1 MSKRLLGKEIVLILP
16 YEKSLASEVVK
27 TALENKIKSFL
38 CNPELIESNIRSQ
51 VRVFSSSNQGD
62 VILLDSLEEAE
73 DVKEM
78 GKKFA
83 LKIKITK
90 KADESIV
97 LDAAK
102 QGAMGIFVET
112 EDWKIIPLENLV
124 AQLHKKDTK
133 LYANI
138 DLLEEVQTMFGVL
151 ELGVDGI
158 IYAPKDSDDVKN
170 LLSLLSVPRRLE
182 LVAVKITEVRDVG
195 MGDRVCIDTASML
208 EIDDGVLIGSQSSL
222 FFLIRSE
229 AIASKFSAPR
239 PFRINAGAVH
249 SYILLPDAR
258 TKYLSEIEAGDEV
271 LIVDSK
277 GKTKLATVGRSK
289 IERRPLR
296 LIKAVYNGRKTSIL
310 VQNAETIRLAG
321 KKGELIS
328 ATEIKPNDEV
338 LAYIHE
344 ASGRHFGIEVDE
356 YILEK

>member
-1 MSKRLLGKEIVLILP
+1 MSKRALDKEIILVLP
-16 YEKSLASEVVK
+16 DEKSLASEVVK
-27 TALENKIKSFL
+27 TALENRINSFL
-38 CNPELIESNIRSQ
+38 CNPELIESDIRSQ
-51 VRVFSSSNQGD
+51 VKVFSSSNEGD
-62 VILLDSLEEAE
+62 VILLDSLEKAE

-78 GKKFA
+78 GKEFA
-83 LKIKITK
+83 LKIRITK
-90 KADESIV
+90 KADESTV
-97 LDAAK
+97 LDAAQ
-102 QGAMGIFVET
+102 QGAMGVFVET

-133 LYANI
+133 LYAKI

-158 IYAPKDSDDVKN
+158 IYAPKGLDDVKS
-170 LLSLLSVPRRLE
+170 LLSLLSVPRKLE
-182 LVAVKITEVRDVG
+182 LVPVKITEVRDVG

-208 EIDDGVLIGSQSSL
+208 EIDDGALIGSQSNL

-277 GKTKLATVGRSK
+277 GKTKLVTVGRSK

-296 LIKAVYNGRKTSIL
+296 LIKAVYDGRMASIL
-310 VQNAETIRLAG
+310 VQNAETIRLTG

-328 ATEIKPNDEV
+328 ATEIKPDDEV
-338 LAYIHE
+338 LAYVHGV
-344 ASGRHFGIEVDE
+344 SGRHFGIEVDE